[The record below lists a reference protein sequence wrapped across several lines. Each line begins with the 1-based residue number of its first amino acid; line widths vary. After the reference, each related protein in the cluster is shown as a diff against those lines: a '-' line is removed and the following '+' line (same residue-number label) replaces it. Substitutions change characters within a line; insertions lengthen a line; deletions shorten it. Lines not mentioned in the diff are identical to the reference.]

1 MIPSGICVDL
11 ETTIAGKIPDSV
23 RPSGQKR
30 FETRIIEIG
39 AVHWQQQDKRFMR
52 LVNPIDVKLQSGHEL
67 IQHLKS
73 IHQKPGPTLN
83 FWSRVLVRRNS
94 VDRTMFEKEE
104 SPEVWLARNLETRAN
119 DFVRWFNGAHGP
131 AFVPE
136 KEALYDLLEWSGNE
150 SWLAHNGN
158 SFDFKVL
165 QGCALRTG
173 IAITPAIQ
181 QYDTLKLFR
190 KQLPGHKSY
199 SQPILY
205 EKLFGEKYNAH
216 VAIDDALALSR
227 LCHHCH
233 SNGSSQSS
241 KAISKSSKAISKSSK
256 AISQSSKGISQSS
269 KGSSQS
275 SKGSSQSS
283 KIPTVKK
290 SMDLTFKLRAS
301 VTVATVPTFLPPR
314 KSIHKIRDLAGVGPK
329 SVAAFRAENVNTIE
343 QLFKR
348 YKDGGQPWLKELLPF
363 GVHWRKVERSIQTA
377 VK

>member
-23 RPSGQKR
+23 RPSGEKR

-39 AVHWQQQDKRFMR
+39 AVHWRQQHKRFMR
-52 LVNPIDVKLQSGHEL
+52 LVNPINVKLHSGNEL

-94 VDRTMFEKEE
+94 VDRTMFQKEE
-104 SPEVWLARNLETRAN
+104 SPEVWLARKLETKAD

-136 KEALYDLLEWSGNE
+136 REALHDLLEWSGKE

-173 IAITPAIQ
+173 IVITPAIR

-205 EKLFGEKYNAH
+205 EKIFGEKYNAH

-227 LCHHCH
+227 LCQHCH
-233 SNGSSQSS
+233 SNGNS
-241 KAISKSSKAISKSSK
+241 KANSKANVKANVKANSK
-256 AISQSSKGISQSS
+256 AKANSTG
-269 KGSSQS
+269 
-275 SKGSSQSS
+275 
-283 KIPTVKK
+283 KK
-290 SMDLTFKLRAS
+290 SMDLTFKLRTNTAS
-301 VTVATVPTFLPPR
+301 TVGTAR
-314 KSIHKIRDLAGVGPK
+314 KQIHKIRDLVGVGPK
-329 SVAAFRAENVNTIE
+329 SVAAFKAENINTIE
-343 QLFKR
+343 QLSER
-348 YKDGGQPWLKELLPF
+348 YKDGGQQWLRELLPF
-363 GVHWRKVERSIQTA
+363 GVHWRKVESSIMA
-377 VK
+377 ARK

>member
-11 ETTIAGKIPDSV
+11 ETTIAGKIPDNV
-23 RPSGQKR
+23 RPSGEKR

-52 LVNPIDVKLQSGHEL
+52 LVNPINVKLHSGNEL

-94 VDRTMFEKEE
+94 VDRTMFQKEE
-104 SPEVWLARNLETRAN
+104 SPEVWLARKLETKAD

-136 KEALYDLLEWSGNE
+136 REALHDLLEWSGKD

-173 IAITPAIQ
+173 IVITPAIQ

-199 SQPILY
+199 SQPVLY
-205 EKLFGEKYNAH
+205 EKIFGEKYNAH

-227 LCHHCH
+227 LCQHCH
-233 SNGSSQSS
+233 SNGSSNA
-241 KAISKSSKAISKSSK
+241 KAR
-256 AISQSSKGISQSS
+256 
-269 KGSSQS
+269 GSSNAKARGKARGNS
-275 SKGSSQSS
+275 NASTGKR
-283 KIPTVKK
+283 
-290 SMDLTFKLRAS
+290 SMDLTFKLRANPGS
-301 VTVATVPTFLPPR
+301 NVVSAR
-314 KSIHKIRDLAGVGPK
+314 KQIHKIRDLVGVGPK
-329 SVAAFRAENVNTIE
+329 SVTAFKAENINTVE
-343 QLFKR
+343 QLFER
-348 YKDGGQPWLKELLPF
+348 YKDGGRPWLRKLLPF
-363 GVHWRKVERSIQTA
+363 GVHWRKVESSIITA
-377 VK
+377 CK

>member
-11 ETTIAGKIPDSV
+11 ETTIAGKIPDNV
-23 RPSGQKR
+23 RPSGEKR

-52 LVNPIDVKLQSGHEL
+52 LVNPINVKLHSGNEL

-94 VDRTMFEKEE
+94 VDRTMFQKEE
-104 SPEVWLARNLETRAN
+104 SPEVWLARKLETKAD

-136 KEALYDLLEWSGNE
+136 REALHDLLEWSGKD

-173 IAITPAIQ
+173 IVITPAIR

-205 EKLFGEKYNAH
+205 EKIFGEKYNAH

-227 LCHHCH
+227 LCQHCH
-233 SNGSSQSS
+233 SNAKARDSSNIKGNSN
-241 KAISKSSKAISKSSK
+241 AKSNSNVKGNSNAKSNSN
-256 AISQSSKGISQSS
+256 AKGNASTG
-269 KGSSQS
+269 KR
-275 SKGSSQSS
+275 
-283 KIPTVKK
+283 
-290 SMDLTFKLRAS
+290 SMDLTFKLRDNPGS
-301 VTVATVPTFLPPR
+301 NIVTVR
-314 KSIHKIRDLAGVGPK
+314 KQIHKIRDLVGVGPK
-329 SVAAFRAENVNTIE
+329 SVAAFKAENINTIE
-343 QLFKR
+343 QLFKC
-348 YKDGGQPWLKELLPF
+348 YKDGGRPWLRKLLPF
-363 GVHWRKVERSIQTA
+363 GVHWRKVESSIITA
-377 VK
+377 CK